1 MNSCGECT
9 FCCEVL
15 PFTHEASW
23 ADTYNERYKYDIIYP
38 PGRACNKVCST
49 GCSIHQ
55 NKPKICREFNCDYIL
70 LELEEKFKPNKCGF
84 VCRLWKKHQDNII
97 TLEDEIW
104 IHFKG
109 KEKTPKEF
117 YDANKSA
124 VDEVIEIIREKY
136 GWHPV
141 RIHNEI
147 ETFLL

>member
-49 GCSIHQ
+49 GCSIHE
-55 NKPKICREFNCDYIL
+55 NKPKICKEFNCDYIL

-84 VCRLWKKHQDNII
+84 LCRFRKGGFTGEDL
-97 TLEDEIW
+97 DEIW

-124 VDEVIEIIREKY
+124 VDEVVDFAREKY
-136 GWHPV
+136 GWHLV
-141 RIHNEI
+141 RIQNEI
-147 ETFLL
+147 ESYTL